1 MNLVAITGNLGKEIT
16 LKYLP
21 SGDAL
26 ASFSLAVSR
35 GKNKQGEYETDWIN
49 CVAFGKRAE
58 TLAQYTQKG
67 SKLGITGRLRT
78 SDYEKDGRK
87 VYKTDVMVDSFDF
100 LDSKGTSK
108 GEAPKPGKVDMN
120 DWEPMDSD
128 LDSLPF

>member
-58 TLAQYTQKG
+58 TLAQYTSKG
-67 SKLGITGRLRT
+67 SKLGVTGRIRT
-78 SDYEKDGRK
+78 GSYEKDGRK
-87 VYKTDVMVDSFDF
+87 VYTTDIMVDNFDF
-100 LDSKGTSK
+100 LDSKGASK
-108 GEAPKPGKVDMN
+108 PKKEKVDM
-120 DWEPMDSD
+120 DDFEPMDD
-128 LDSLPF
+128 DDDFGDGLPF